1 MVRTV
6 IALTVAALLTVLLG
20 APAVIVS
27 LLLPGSDVT
36 MRLGRLWSRGILAAA
51 GVRARYEGLENATG
65 QGPRLFLA
73 NHQSILD
80 IFVLVPVLPPAAR
93 FVAKRS
99 LFWIPFF
106 GWSLKVS
113 GFIPIERG
121 TTRRAYESLERAAA
135 TIRDGRPVVLF
146 PEGTR
151 SRDGRLGPFKRGAF
165 VVALRAGVPVVPVAI
180 SGTGR
185 ALRPG
190 TLRLRPGP
198 VRAVFASPLDPSRY
212 EAQAL
217 MDAVRQEIAR
227 RLDPEEPADDA
238 APCEAAESR

>member
-1 MVRTV
+1 MVRTIV
-6 IALTVAALLTVLLG
+6 ALTVAALLTVLLG
-20 APAVIVS
+20 TPAVIAS
-27 LLLPGSDVT
+27 LLVPGSDAT
-36 MRLGRLWSRGILAAA
+36 MRLGRLWSRAILAAA
-51 GVRARYEGLENATG
+51 GVRARYEGLEYAAG
-65 QGPRLFLA
+65 PGPRVFLP

-80 IFVLVPVLPPAAR
+80 IFVLVSVLPPATR

-121 TTRRAYESLERAAA
+121 AARRAYESLERAAA

-151 SRDGRLGPFKRGAF
+151 SPDGRLGPFKRGAF
-165 VVALRAGVPVVPVAI
+165 LVALRAGVPVVPVAI

-198 VRAVFASPLDPSRY
+198 VRALFAPPLDPSRY
-212 EAQAL
+212 EVQAL
-217 MDAVRQEIAR
+217 MDAVRREIAR
-227 RLDPEEPADDA
+227 GLGPEELAADA
-238 APCEAAESR
+238 APSEAVESR